1 MNRWRL
7 CDRCHRCCPGRLSQ
21 ASYSLDDVPGDYSL
35 AHFDDGLQHDEALLL
50 PLIRAALEYLEEEER
65 VELQMTVVAKST
77 SSGKVSK
84 NSDAK
89 NLVTNVFFRRTSS

>member
-1 MNRWRL
+1 M
-7 CDRCHRCCPGRLSQ
+7 
-21 ASYSLDDVPGDYSL
+21 AT
-35 AHFDDGLQHDEALLL
+35 
-50 PLIRAALEYLEEEER
+50 YLFIYTDCQEEEER

-89 NLVTNVFFRRTSS
+89 NLVNKFLQLS